1 MILGHNKENILKN
14 GSFTRKKI
22 RVEKFIKTEPIFHQ
36 IFRLQS
42 QTSRGAGTLQRAFS
56 AS

>member
-14 GSFTRKKI
+14 GSFTCKKI
-22 RVEKFIKTEPIFHQ
+22 RVEKFINTEPIFHQ